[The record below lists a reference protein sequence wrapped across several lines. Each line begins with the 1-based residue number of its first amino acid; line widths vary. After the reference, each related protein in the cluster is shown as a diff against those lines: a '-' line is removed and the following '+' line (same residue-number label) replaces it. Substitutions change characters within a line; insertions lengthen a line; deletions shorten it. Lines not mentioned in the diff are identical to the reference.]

1 MEAGNAR
8 VTDPHDTKHH
18 KMDSVVC
25 GHHIYKS
32 MWMLVIE
39 QLVLEKEPA
48 NPHDKF
54 AVTVIKYSQI
64 MGNIPKNYSQ
74 IIYYMKG
81 LCHLWYY

>member
-1 MEAGNAR
+1 
-8 VTDPHDTKHH
+8 
-18 KMDSVVC
+18 
-25 GHHIYKS
+25 
-32 MWMLVIE
+32 MLVIE

-74 IIYYMKG
+74 IIYYIKG
-81 LCHLWYY
+81 LCHL